1 MKAIIIHCHD
11 NVNLAAD
18 IQIVIINS
26 RLQARNNEKPI
37 RTKTRSKETGTL
49 GGAFSLLITED
60 ILSQIIVNANISVN
74 ICNVDI
80 YQIPP
85 TTLSLSVSLCL
96 SVSLSLSVSL
106 RAFLGLLYR
115 SMVYS
120 KDLYHTL
127 FVLYR
132 MLINQAKMIKMILW
146 PSSMCLK
153 LMNPQNMWCKSYQII
168 VTYGTKYSRMDQVRF
183 VGDSL

>member
-60 ILSQIIVNANISVN
+60 ILSQIIVNANINVN

-85 TTLSLSVSLCL
+85 TTLSLSL
-96 SVSLSLSVSL
+96 SVSLSLCLSPRLFGTALSKY
-106 RAFLGLLYR
+106 GLL
-115 SMVYS
+115 
-120 KDLYHTL
+120 
-127 FVLYR
+127 
-132 MLINQAKMIKMILW
+132 
-146 PSSMCLK
+146 
-153 LMNPQNMWCKSYQII
+153 
-168 VTYGTKYSRMDQVRF
+168 
-183 VGDSL
+183 

>member
-37 RTKTRSKETGTL
+37 RTETRSKETGTL
-49 GGAFSLLITED
+49 VGAFSLLITED
-60 ILSQIIVNANISVN
+60 ILSQIIVNANINVN

-85 TTLSLSVSLCL
+85 TTLSVSLCL

-127 FVLYR
+127 VVLYR
-132 MLINQAKMIKMILW
+132 MLINQAIMIKMIL
-146 PSSMCLK
+146 
-153 LMNPQNMWCKSYQII
+153 
-168 VTYGTKYSRMDQVRF
+168 
-183 VGDSL
+183 

>member
-60 ILSQIIVNANISVN
+60 ILSQIIVNANINVN

-85 TTLSLSVSLCL
+85 TTLSLSL
-96 SVSLSLSVSL
+96 SVSLSLCLSL
-106 RAFLGLLYR
+106 SLSAPFWDCFIEVWLTLKICTIHLLY
-115 SMVYS
+115 STV
-120 KDLYHTL
+120 
-127 FVLYR
+127 
-132 MLINQAKMIKMILW
+132 
-146 PSSMCLK
+146 C
-153 LMNPQNMWCKSYQII
+153 
-168 VTYGTKYSRMDQVRF
+168 
-183 VGDSL
+183 

>member
-37 RTKTRSKETGTL
+37 RTETRSKETGTL
-49 GGAFSLLITED
+49 VGAFSLLITED

-85 TTLSLSVSLCL
+85 TTLSLSL
-96 SVSLSLSVSL
+96 SVSLSLCLSL
-106 RAFLGLLYR
+106 SLSAPFWDCFIEVWFTLKICTIHLLY
-115 SMVYS
+115 STV
-120 KDLYHTL
+120 
-127 FVLYR
+127 
-132 MLINQAKMIKMILW
+132 
-146 PSSMCLK
+146 C
-153 LMNPQNMWCKSYQII
+153 
-168 VTYGTKYSRMDQVRF
+168 
-183 VGDSL
+183 

>member
-37 RTKTRSKETGTL
+37 RTETRSKETGTL
-49 GGAFSLLITED
+49 VGAFSLLITED
-60 ILSQIIVNANISVN
+60 ILSQIIVNANINVN

-85 TTLSLSVSLCL
+85 TTLSLSLCHSVSLCL
-96 SVSLSLSVSL
+96 SPRLFGTALSKY
-106 RAFLGLLYR
+106 GLL
-115 SMVYS
+115 
-120 KDLYHTL
+120 
-127 FVLYR
+127 
-132 MLINQAKMIKMILW
+132 
-146 PSSMCLK
+146 
-153 LMNPQNMWCKSYQII
+153 
-168 VTYGTKYSRMDQVRF
+168 
-183 VGDSL
+183 

>member
-37 RTKTRSKETGTL
+37 RTETRSKETGTL
-49 GGAFSLLITED
+49 VGAFSLLITED
-60 ILSQIIVNANISVN
+60 ILSQIIVNANINVN

-85 TTLSLSVSLCL
+85 TTLSLSL
-96 SVSLSLSVSL
+96 SVSLSLCLSL
-106 RAFLGLLYR
+106 SLSAPFWDCFIEVWLTLKICTIHLLY
-115 SMVYS
+115 STV
-120 KDLYHTL
+120 
-127 FVLYR
+127 
-132 MLINQAKMIKMILW
+132 
-146 PSSMCLK
+146 C
-153 LMNPQNMWCKSYQII
+153 
-168 VTYGTKYSRMDQVRF
+168 
-183 VGDSL
+183 